1 MQARNQDRSNRKIYG
16 VYTQS
21 LLTMKVVLPIVE
33 VGKNMKENLEKII
46 SRRNEGKCIAEG
58 FIRPGSI
65 KVVRYSSGNVMGQY
79 VEFETVF
86 ECMICHPVE
95 GMLIECDVKT
105 ITKAGIHAEV
115 VDSAGAVPITAF
127 IARDHHFNDQNF
139 SEIKENAKIVVRV
152 IGTRYELNDPY
163 ICVIGKLVER
173 KESRG
178 GSHPKLNILDEDV
191 ERDAMVHDIYDDDDL
206 HE

>member
-1 MQARNQDRSNRKIYG
+1 
-16 VYTQS
+16 
-21 LLTMKVVLPIVE
+21 
-33 VGKNMKENLEKII
+33 
-46 SRRNEGKCIAEG
+46 
-58 FIRPGSI
+58 
-65 KVVRYSSGNVMGQY
+65 MGQY

-178 GSHPKLNILDEDV
+178 GSNPKLNILDEDV

-206 HE
+206 E